1 MIVQIIET
9 TDDKYIGLIADTDR
23 PMVSPD
29 GITFHPTKVQDL
41 GNGLYRFSNS
51 NYIIEAKD
59 ITHG

>member
-9 TDDKYIGLIADTDR
+9 TDGKYIGLIADTDK
-23 PMVSPD
+23 PMISPD
-29 GITFHPTKVQDL
+29 GIEFHPAKVQDL

-59 ITHG
+59 ITNG